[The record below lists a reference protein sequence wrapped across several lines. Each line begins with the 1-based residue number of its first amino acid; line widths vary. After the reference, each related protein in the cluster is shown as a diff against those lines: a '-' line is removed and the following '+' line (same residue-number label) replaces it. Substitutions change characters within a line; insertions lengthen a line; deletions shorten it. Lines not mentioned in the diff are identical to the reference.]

1 MDARAEQIRSL
12 YRQGL
17 SQREIGRRLGIS
29 QVAVQKRLARQRLLP
44 AMPGESPASPDNR
57 SDNHDHGERDNQAA
71 ITTPSSDNRQEPRSD
86 NHLPGRCEKCGRKI
100 PPRPQ
105 PWACCGGCIVDGTH
119 LWFCDEANGVEVT
132 PAGVSSKRQGKQG
145 L

>member
-1 MDARAEQIRSL
+1 MDVRDTQIIAL
-12 YRQGL
+12 FKEGL

-44 AMPGESPASPDNR
+44 AVPGESPASR
-57 SDNHDHGERDNQAA
+57 DNHGPGDNQVSQVARDNQG
-71 ITTPSSDNRQEPRSD
+71 D

-119 LWFCDEANGVEVT
+119 LWVCDEANGVEAP
-132 PAGVSSKRQGKQG
+132 PACVSARGKKQGKKQG